1 MILRCPARLL
11 KLLGVRAVLLED
23 VKPAE
28 TDWYA
33 NLFRLDRR
41 TCLLLTQADTLFTVL
56 EANVKRADL
65 MPVGSAVV
73 TLIERELRAEGLP
86 TDTFGR
92 LDPSA
97 VQVAKTADRSVL
109 GCMTDNT
116 FLCRYEVAAKRGL
129 AHTDLA
135 ALNRALRRNIH
146 APRCY
151 ALPLDPAAQLIGR
164 V

>member
-1 MILRCPARLL
+1 
-11 KLLGVRAVLLED
+11 
-23 VKPAE
+23 
-28 TDWYA
+28 
-33 NLFRLDRR
+33 
-41 TCLLLTQADTLFTVL
+41 
-56 EANVKRADL
+56 
-65 MPVGSAVV
+65 
-73 TLIERELRAEGLP
+73 
-86 TDTFGR
+86 
-92 LDPSA
+92 
-97 VQVAKTADRSVL
+97 
-109 GCMTDNT
+109 MTDNT